1 MDDIVKLQ
9 GKKIENINPDS
20 QFLKSK
26 QNIAIWREK
35 LSFFYLVKM
44 NHLIRYASF
53 VITSTLK
60 LSKLWIQVG
69 VQMMGIFF

>member
-1 MDDIVKLQ
+1 
-9 GKKIENINPDS
+9 
-20 QFLKSK
+20 
-26 QNIAIWREK
+26 
-35 LSFFYLVKM
+35 M

>member
-9 GKKIENINPDS
+9 GKKIEDINPDS
-20 QFLKSK
+20 QFVKSK
-26 QNIAIWREK
+26 QNNLTEK
-35 LSFFYLVKM
+35 VRFFFLVKM